1 MHTTGASAGRWWR
14 HNFRPS
20 SSRRDR
26 MAGLDCCDMRWQRH
40 YLAGSQWIAAG
51 WQRDDI
57 ANPVPNPNPYPN
69 PNPTPHQVRSSTKI
83 SSRSGAMAFTKL
95 QRDVADIYEQ

>member
-1 MHTTGASAGRWWR
+1 
-14 HNFRPS
+14 
-20 SSRRDR
+20 
-26 MAGLDCCDMRWQRH
+26 MAGLDGCDMRWQRH

-69 PNPTPHQVRSSTKI
+69 PTPTPHQVRAELD
-83 SSRSGAMAFTKL
+83 GARAEL
-95 QRDVADIYEQ
+95 QRRAAEEQAEAFPSYHPLG